1 MNMKNKEI
9 DIIAN
14 ELTYVNL
21 FKDIKSII
29 EESKK
34 LVARN
39 VNTIMLQTNWNIG
52 RKIVLE
58 EQNDAEK
65 SNYGDYNI
73 KNLSKEL
80 TKEYGKGF
88 SATNLKMM
96 RRLYNEYRNGQ
107 TLSDRLSW
115 SHYLLLLG
123 VSDLNA
129 RSFYEH
135 ESENSNWNVREL
147 ERQIDSQL
155 YTRLLLSKGEINK
168 KTVLDLAKNSITYQ
182 TPDSF
187 IKDPMV
193 LEFVGVPEKS
203 FLESDLEKAIV
214 DHIEDFLLELGRGF
228 MFVGTQQRISIAGI
242 NYYVDMVF
250 YNKIL
255 KSYVLINLKMNK
267 LKPENFGQMNMYVNY
282 YKEEVNDEYDQDLIG
297 IILCADK
304 EAVLTKMAVQGI
316 NNNIYAVKYT
326 TVMPDYEVL
335 QNEVLKVIAMY
346 NEKEDK

>member
-1 MNMKNKEI
+1 MNSN
-9 DIIAN
+9 N
-14 ELTYVNL
+14 NL
-21 FKDIKSII
+21 YKDIKSII

-34 LVARN
+34 LVVRN
-39 VNTIMLQTNWNIG
+39 VNTIMLQTYWSIG
-52 RKIVLE
+52 RRIVEE
-58 EQNDAEK
+58 EQNGKEK
-65 SNYGDYNI
+65 SNYGDYIIN
-73 KNLSKEL
+73 NLSKEL

-88 SATNLKMM
+88 SSTNLKMM
-96 RRLYNEYRNGQ
+96 RRLYNEYQIGQ

-129 RSFYEH
+129 RCFYEH
-135 ESENSNWNVREL
+135 ECENSNWSVREL

-155 YTRLLLSKGEINK
+155 YTRLLLSKSEVNK
-168 KTVLDLAKNSITYQ
+168 KEVLDLANKGITYQ

-193 LEFVGVPEKS
+193 LEFVGVPEKP

-214 DHIEDFLLELGRGF
+214 NHIEDFLLELGRGF
-228 MFVGTQQRISIAGI
+228 MFVGTQQRISIAGM

-255 KSYVLINLKMNK
+255 KSYVLIDLKMNK
-267 LKPENFGQMNMYVNY
+267 LKAENFGQMNLYVNY
-282 YKEEVNDEYDQDLIG
+282 YKEEMNDEFDQDPIG

-304 EAVLTKMAVQGI
+304 DVTLAKMAIQGI
-316 NNNIYAVKYT
+316 NNNIYATKYT

-335 QNEVLKVIAMY
+335 QNEVIKVIEEFE
-346 NEKEDK
+346 NKK

>member
-1 MNMKNKEI
+1 M
-9 DIIAN
+9 AN
-14 ELTYVNL
+14 EVMNVNL
-21 FKDIKSII
+21 FKDIKAII

-34 LVARN
+34 IVVRN
-39 VNTIMLQTNWNIG
+39 VNTIMLQTYWNIG
-52 RKIVLE
+52 KRIVEE
-58 EQNDAEK
+58 EQNGNQT
-65 SNYGDYNI
+65 SNYGDYII

-80 TKEYGKGF
+80 TKTYGKGF
-88 SATNLKMM
+88 SSTNLKMM
-96 RRLYNEYRNGQ
+96 RRLYNEYKIGQ

-123 VSDLNA
+123 VSDLDA

-135 ESENSNWNVREL
+135 ECENSNWSVREL

-168 KTVLDLAKNSITYQ
+168 KAVLDLASQGVTYQ

-193 LEFVGVPEKS
+193 LEFVGLPEKPL
-203 FLESDLEKAIV
+203 LESDLEKAIV

-228 MFVGTQQRISIAGI
+228 MFVGTQERISFAGM
-242 NYYVDMVF
+242 NYDVDMVF

-255 KSYVLINLKMNK
+255 KSYVLIDLKMNK

-282 YKEEVNDEYDQDLIG
+282 YKEEVNDEYDQDPIG

-304 EAVLTKMAVQGI
+304 EAALAKMAIQGI
-316 NNNIYAVKYT
+316 NNNIYATKYT

-335 QNEVLKVIAMY
+335 QNEVQKVIAMY
-346 NEKEDK
+346 NEKEEK

>member
-1 MNMKNKEI
+1 M
-9 DIIAN
+9 AN
-14 ELTYVNL
+14 EVINVNL

-39 VNTIMLQTNWNIG
+39 VNTIMLQTYWNIG
-52 RKIVLE
+52 RRIVEE
-58 EQNDAEK
+58 EQNGNIRAE
-65 SNYGDYNI
+65 YGSALL
-73 KNLSKEL
+73 KGLSQEL
-80 TKEYGKGF
+80 TKAYGKGF
-88 SATNLKMM
+88 SKSNLFSM
-96 RRLYNEYRNGQ
+96 RRFYLEFPKFQ
-107 TLSDRLSW
+107 TLSGKLSW

-129 RSFYEH
+129 RGFYEH
-135 ESENSNWNVREL
+135 ECENSNWSVREL

-155 YTRLLLSKGEINK
+155 YTRLLLSKGKANK
-168 KTVLDLAKNSITYQ
+168 QEVLDLVKNGITYQ

-193 LEFVGVPEKS
+193 LEFVGVPEKP

-228 MFVGTQQRISIAGI
+228 MFVGTQQRISIAGM

-255 KSYVLINLKMNK
+255 KSYVLIDLKMNK

-282 YKEEVNDEYDQDLIG
+282 YKEEVNDDYDQDPIG

-304 EAVLTKMAVQGI
+304 EAALAKMAVQGI
-316 NNNIYAVKYT
+316 NNNIYATKYT

-346 NEKEDK
+346 KEKEEK